1 MNVTILISIR
11 PYILICVLCLI
22 PLSGIIAMCYKAYI
36 HVPQKK
42 DRAFYKDWVQQK
54 GGMDIVFKRYH
65 NHLPKE
71 FFEIL
76 DNLDDCT
83 LALNFIDRKRYILY
97 KRILMK
103 YILHVQK
110 APRIYSYTKITL
122 LCTLYSREYGQTTFF
137 TNNVSKI
144 LFKKILNMIFQSQ
157 YGESILHEVALQ
169 VKEDTP
175 LRKILEKKLEEKKKP
190 LQLM

>member
-22 PLSGIIAMCYKAYI
+22 AVSGIIAMCYKAYI

-83 LALNFIDRKRYILY
+83 IALNLIDRKRYILY
-97 KRILMK
+97 KRILIR
-103 YILHVQK
+103 YILQVQK
-110 APRIYSYTKITL
+110 VRNMSSEKKISL
-122 LCTLYSREYGQTTFF
+122 LCALYSREYGQTTFF
-137 TNNVSKI
+137 TNNVSKT
-144 LFKKILNMIFQSQ
+144 LLKKILNMIFQSQ
-157 YGESILHEVALQ
+157 HSDSILDTVVVQ
-169 VKEDTP
+169 VKEGTP
-175 LRKILEKKLEEKKKP
+175 LRKILEKKLEKRKSHYN
-190 LQLM
+190 

>member
-11 PYILICVLCLI
+11 PYILIYVLCLI
-22 PLSGIIAMCYKAYI
+22 AVSGVIAMCYKVYI

-42 DRAFYKDWVQQK
+42 DRAFYKDWVEQN
-54 GGMDIVFKRYH
+54 GGLHDVFKKYH
-65 NHLPKE
+65 NYLPKE

-97 KRILMK
+97 KRILIR
-103 YILHVQK
+103 YILQVQK
-110 APRIYSYTKITL
+110 ARNMSSEKKISL
-122 LCTLYSREYGQTTFF
+122 LCALYSREYGQTTFF
-137 TNNVSKI
+137 TNNVSRT
-144 LFKKILNMIFQSQ
+144 LLKKILNMIFQSQ
-157 YGESILHEVALQ
+157 YSDSILNTVVAQ
-169 VKEDTP
+169 VKEGTP

-190 LQLM
+190 LQ

>member
-22 PLSGIIAMCYKAYI
+22 AVSGIIAMCYKAYI

-54 GGMDIVFKRYH
+54 GGLDVVFKRYH

-83 LALNFIDRKRYILY
+83 LALNFIDRSRHILY

-110 APRIYSYTKITL
+110 APRIYSHKKITL
-122 LCTLYSREYGQTTFF
+122 LCAVYSREYGQTTFF

-144 LFKKILNMIFQSQ
+144 LLKKILNMIFQSQ
-157 YGESILHEVALQ
+157 HSESILYEVVLQ

-175 LRKILEKKLEEKKKP
+175 LRKILEEKLQEKKSHYT
-190 LQLM
+190 

>member
-11 PYILICVLCLI
+11 PHTLMYSLCVI
-22 PLSGIIAMCYKAYI
+22 AVSGIIAMCYKAYI
-36 HVPQKK
+36 HVPHKK

-54 GGMDIVFKRYH
+54 GGLDVVFKKYH

-83 LALNFIDRKRYILY
+83 LALNFIDRSRHILY

-110 APRIYSYTKITL
+110 APRIYSHTKITL
-122 LCTLYSREYGQTTFF
+122 LCAVYSREYGQTTFF

-144 LFKKILNMIFQSQ
+144 LLKKILNMIFQSQ
-157 YGESILHEVALQ
+157 HSEIILSEILPKI
-169 VKEDTP
+169 KEDTP
-175 LRKILEKKLEEKKKP
+175 LRKILEEKLQEKKSHYT
-190 LQLM
+190 